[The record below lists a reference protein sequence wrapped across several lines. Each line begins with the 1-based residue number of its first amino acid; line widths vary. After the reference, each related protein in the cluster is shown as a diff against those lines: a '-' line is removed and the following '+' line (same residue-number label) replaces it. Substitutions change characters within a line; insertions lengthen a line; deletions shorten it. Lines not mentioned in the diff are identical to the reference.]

1 MKKIIQ
7 SVFSLI
13 LSSIL
18 LLANNVLHA
27 AGFYLSEVGTPG
39 GLGTAGTA
47 NTTNTVSADAAWSN
61 PAGMTGLKKDE
72 KMSGLVL
79 LLPKVEFNSSVA
91 EAGGSDGGNAGVAA
105 GIPSFFMVTKL
116 SDKARFG
123 FSIVAPLG
131 GGADY
136 GDDFVGRYGTT
147 QVSLQGVSLS
157 PSFAYQIN
165 DKLSLG
171 AGVSMIYTL
180 FDQDIAVKQGSFP
193 DGKIKIDKIDDWGG
207 QFFAGLT
214 YQINERALL
223 GMVYR
228 SELDTNLEGD
238 VKFKNMLY
246 TPAVD
251 SIKVDWNNPQ
261 IVEIGLRYKLS
272 NQYILF
278 TNVDWEDWS
287 EFSDNRIAFDGGRFD
302 SVVKSDR
309 NFKDT
314 WHLGFGIVKMLGEQN
329 LLSFGVSYDSSP
341 VDDED
346 RTIDLPVD
354 EQFKLSTSYAWKGDK
369 KLDFALG
376 ATLIYDGKGKIDQ
389 TSQGVRFKGEFD
401 NNYFLFVAG
410 TVRYTF

>member
-7 SVFSLI
+7 SVLSLI
-13 LSSIL
+13 LSSTL
-18 LLANNVLHA
+18 LLVTHTLYA

-47 NTTNTVSADAAWSN
+47 NTTNTVSADSAWSN
-61 PAGMTGLKKDE
+61 PAGMTGLKQDE
-72 KMSGLVL
+72 KMAGLEIL
-79 LLPKVEFNSSVA
+79 MPKVEFNSSIA
-91 EAGGSDGGNAGVAA
+91 TAGGSDGGNAGVAA
-105 GIPSFFMVTKL
+105 AIPSFFMVTKL

-123 FSIVAPLG
+123 FSMVAPLG

-136 GDDFVGRYGTT
+136 GDNFVGRYSTT
-147 QVSLQGVSLS
+147 EVSLQGVSLS

-165 DKLSLG
+165 DQLSLG
-171 AGVSMIYTL
+171 AGVSLVYTL
-180 FDQDIAVKQGSFP
+180 FEQEIAIKQGAFH
-193 DGKIKIDKIDDWGG
+193 DGKVKIDQIDDWGG

-223 GMVYR
+223 GAVYR
-228 SELDTNLEGD
+228 SKLDTKLEGD

-251 SIKVDWNNPQ
+251 SIKVDWDNPQ
-261 IVEIGLRYKLS
+261 IVEIGLRYIL
-272 NQYILF
+272 NHQYTLF
-278 TNVDWEDWS
+278 TNIDWEDWS
-287 EFSDNRIAFDGGRFD
+287 EFSDNRIDFDGGRFD
-302 SVVKSDR
+302 AVVKSDR
-309 NFKDT
+309 KFKDT
-314 WHLGFGIVKMLGEQN
+314 WHLGVGIVKTLSNQN

-354 EQFKLSTSYAWKGDK
+354 EQFKFSTGYAWKKDK
-369 KLDFALG
+369 QLDFALG
-376 ATLIYDGKGKIDQ
+376 ATLIYAGDGKIDQ
-389 TSQGVRFKGEFD
+389 TSQGVRFKGEYD
-401 NNYFLFVAG
+401 NNYFLFVGG